1 MACSVDSS
9 TLFSFFRQPAAC
21 SEGSGT
27 ATVGTGME
35 AGVQNSAVQTAPPPW
50 PLWLP
55 LEQSALFAASSKG
68 SWVLQMAT
76 HLWDRPAN
84 CFRVFILD
92 PLSWRDHWFVLIGT
106 LIFFSALGFVFFA
119 WTTISETYWKSSV
132 ELRCSSQIAS
142 DLHRERIEAMGQCL
156 WLDCSWHV
164 LSFEA
169 AGFIDGFSNI
179 SVSESLYTHKNYWGF
194 CRRGLKMLF
203 GTLKRFC
210 LWLYLLILLHKKI
223 GKFSNM
229 YVKIINYYILTVF
242 LMKQTIF
249 PKTKENL
256 LRKVFCFT
264 FFAYFFNVW
273 L

>member
-106 LIFFSALGFVFFA
+106 LIFFFCPWICFFCLNYHLWDLLKIFCRAEVFLTDCFWPSQRENWSDGPVPMA
-119 WTTISETYWKSSV
+119 WLLLTCTVIWGSWFHRWVLKHFS
-132 ELRCSSQIAS
+132 LRI
-142 DLHRERIEAMGQCL
+142 
-156 WLDCSWHV
+156 
-164 LSFEA
+164 
-169 AGFIDGFSNI
+169 
-179 SVSESLYTHKNYWGF
+179 SLY
-194 CRRGLKMLF
+194 
-203 GTLKRFC
+203 
-210 LWLYLLILLHKKI
+210 
-223 GKFSNM
+223 S
-229 YVKIINYYILTVF
+229 
-242 LMKQTIF
+242 
-249 PKTKENL
+249 
-256 LRKVFCFT
+256 
-264 FFAYFFNVW
+264 
-273 L
+273 

>member
-1 MACSVDSS
+1 M
-9 TLFSFFRQPAAC
+9 
-21 SEGSGT
+21 EGSLICSHW
-27 ATVGTGME
+27 
-35 AGVQNSAVQTAPPPW
+35 N
-50 PLWLP
+50 
-55 LEQSALFAASSKG
+55 
-68 SWVLQMAT
+68 T
-76 HLWDRPAN
+76 H
-84 CFRVFILD
+84 F
-92 PLSWRDHWFVLIGT
+92 
-106 LIFFSALGFVFFA
+106 FFSALGFVFFA